1 MDLAEEIRLT
11 YDATEKLVETNHFP
25 PTTFH
30 TLVKRLKG
38 KARINVKGCGEMGYI
53 LPVQPTQGELYAN
66 RMNAVRNNFA
76 YVDRVEKVK
85 MDPDLMDKFE
95 DSLRSEQERMM
106 EEEEPKIVQS
116 RPPYLKGFIYP
127 NPANLSPDIAH
138 LVGKGLAVNEYV

>member
-1 MDLAEEIRLT
+1 
-11 YDATEKLVETNHFP
+11 
-25 PTTFH
+25 
-30 TLVKRLKG
+30 
-38 KARINVKGCGEMGYI
+38 MGYI